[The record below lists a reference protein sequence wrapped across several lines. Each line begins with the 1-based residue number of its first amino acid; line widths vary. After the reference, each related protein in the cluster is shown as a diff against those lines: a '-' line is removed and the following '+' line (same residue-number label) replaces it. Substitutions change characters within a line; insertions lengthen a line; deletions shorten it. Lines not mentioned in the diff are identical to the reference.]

1 MGSLGELQFSSKG
14 EAIDGDSALGW
25 RSEKPEAWPTDGP
38 DCEADHLASYGVLNT
53 MDLVRKANKFNVQCE
68 LNPTQRVN
76 SIQSPMSKSDA
87 LLISSLTQGLAR
99 DLESEELRE

>member
-1 MGSLGELQFSSKG
+1 MLDTQSEVGDEMGSLGELQFSSKG

-53 MDLVRKANKFNVQCE
+53 MDLVRQANKFNVQCE
-68 LNPTQRVN
+68 LNPTQGVN
-76 SIQSPMSKSDA
+76 SIQFQWTFQQ
-87 LLISSLTQGLAR
+87 SS
-99 DLESEELRE
+99 